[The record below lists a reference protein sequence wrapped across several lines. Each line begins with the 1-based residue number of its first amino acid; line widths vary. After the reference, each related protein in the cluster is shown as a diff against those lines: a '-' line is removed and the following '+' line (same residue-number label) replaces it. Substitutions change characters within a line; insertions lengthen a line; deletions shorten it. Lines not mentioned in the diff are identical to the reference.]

1 MSFTLGLEYLR
12 YNFAKIMKQFT
23 KSQDLIFE
31 DGERYTLSLV
41 DKGERPIVED
51 QDIEFS
57 NGLNSTGTGSQSLSA
72 QVKVRFPVRIF
83 NQDKSVKVKGLM
95 SIGLKIGMDDEIEP
109 ELTQKFE
116 QIESFTCTKDQAA
129 CDMIQRWI
137 YASIPNI
144 FF

>member
-57 NGLNSTGTGSQSLSA
+57 NGLNSTGSQSQSA
-72 QVKVRFPVRIF
+72 QVKVRFPVRIS
-83 NQDKSVKVKGLM
+83 NKDKSVKVKGLM
-95 SIGLKIGMDDEIEP
+95 SIGLKIGINDKIEP

>member
-57 NGLNSTGTGSQSLSA
+57 NGLNSTGSQSQSA
-72 QVKVRFPVRIF
+72 QVKVRFLVRIF
-83 NQDKSVKVKGLM
+83 NKDKSVKVKGLM

-109 ELTQKFE
+109 ELMQKLE

>member
-57 NGLNSTGTGSQSLSA
+57 NGLNSTGSQSQSA
-72 QVKVRFPVRIF
+72 QVKVRFPVRIS
-83 NQDKSVKVKGLM
+83 NKDKSVKVKGLM
-95 SIGLKIGMDDEIEP
+95 SIGLKIGINDKIEP
-109 ELTQKFE
+109 ELTLKFE